1 MGMVVDC
8 SIEFKIRQQVNR
20 VRQIVEDKGYADKV
34 TITIEPNE
42 TTDTG
47 YGIVVYDKTTH
58 QKLAVNMDLFTPIQ
72 ERTTQ

>member
-8 SIEFKIRQQVNR
+8 STEFKIRQQVNR